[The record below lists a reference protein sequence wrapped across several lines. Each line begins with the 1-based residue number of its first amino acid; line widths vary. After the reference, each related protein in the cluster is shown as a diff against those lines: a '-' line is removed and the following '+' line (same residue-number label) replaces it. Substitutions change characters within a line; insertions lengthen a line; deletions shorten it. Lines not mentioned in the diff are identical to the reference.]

1 MSLNCDPN
9 LRVCPNTTAPNQAK
23 RAAEASL
30 AVKGSKLFNILPIEI
45 RNITSDKTEVFK
57 NALDRYLGT
66 IPDEPT
72 SQDEGRSAETNSL
85 LHQIPMS
92 RQQ

>member
-1 MSLNCDPN
+1 MKTIP
-9 LRVCPNTTAPNQAK
+9 TTAPSPVE
-23 RAAEASL
+23 RATEASL
-30 AVKGSKLFNILPIEI
+30 VVKGSKLFNSLPIEI

-72 SQDEGRSAETNSL
+72 SQDEGRAAETNSL